1 MRINRKNKGTI
12 AALLLAG
19 LATSSLFAA
28 GDTEAQLTAQAKI
41 TKTQAEQIALKK
53 VPNGKIQSAEIEN
66 EHHALVWSFDI
77 ATPGTKNITE
87 VLVNAKTGKIVD
99 VSIENATD
107 EAKESAADKADG
119 KHLLRATRAGR

>member
-1 MRINRKNKGTI
+1 MKINYKT
-12 AALLLAG
+12 LLAG
-19 LATSSLFAA
+19 VTFAGLAASPLFAA
-28 GDTEAQLTAQAKI
+28 GQTDAQLLKRAKI
-41 TKTQAEQIALKK
+41 SKTQAEKIAMAK

-99 VSIENATD
+99 VSTENATD
-107 EAKESAADKADG
+107 QAKEKAADKA
-119 KHLLRATRAGR
+119 AGQR